1 MKPNRQEKYD
11 VLQDVAR
18 QLEHN
23 ITPFHTTK
31 EREQIERKIEV
42 LLEVAKEYK
51 AEVVNQTSIFYPRL
65 YFSQTD

>member
-31 EREQIERKIEV
+31 ERAQIERKIGV
-42 LLEVAKEYK
+42 LLEVAKDFK
-51 AEVVNQTSIFYPRL
+51 AETVEQVNIFN
-65 YFSQTD
+65 

>member
-1 MKPNRQEKYD
+1 MGVIPRCLYSNDENRQEKYD

-31 EREQIERKIEV
+31 ERATIER
-42 LLEVAKEYK
+42 K
-51 AEVVNQTSIFYPRL
+51 AEVVEQTSIF
-65 YFSQTD
+65 

>member
-31 EREQIERKIEV
+31 ERATIERKIEV
-42 LLEVAKEYK
+42 LLDIAKEYK
-51 AEVVNQTSIFYPRL
+51 AEVVEQTSIF
-65 YFSQTD
+65 

>member
-31 EREQIERKIEV
+31 ERATIERKIEV
-42 LLEVAKEYK
+42 LLDIAKEYK
-51 AEVVNQTSIFYPRL
+51 AEVVEQTSIFN
-65 YFSQTD
+65 